1 VEHVNIMAYTII
13 MWIYYLISACVLALL
28 AWNFVREKKSVN
40 DMLLYLLVM
49 IPLVLRL
56 LRVK

>member
-1 VEHVNIMAYTII
+1 MEHVTMNVIMIV
-13 MWIYYLISACVLALL
+13 YYVISAFLVVML

-40 DMLLYLLVM
+40 DMILYLLVI
-49 IPLVLRL
+49 IPLVLRI

>member
-1 VEHVNIMAYTII
+1 MPVIMIL
-13 MWIYYLISACVLALL
+13 YYIISAYIVGMLI
-28 AWNFVREKKSVN
+28 WNFIREKKSVN

-49 IPLVLRL
+49 IPLILRI